1 MISSVTK
8 KVGKKTLKLKL
19 STRAL
24 VRLEAENGG
33 KPFADLMDDLL
44 KGNGGVTLVASVL
57 AAGLDD
63 GKGIDLDGAYDMMD
77 AAGGFR
83 ELMPMISEAIGCAF
97 PSMKAALDD
106 EGADVE
112 GAGEAEAGKAKAT
125 AEA

>member
-44 KGNGGVTLVASVL
+44 Q
-57 AAGLDD
+57 
-63 GKGIDLDGAYDMMD
+63 
-77 AAGGFR
+77 
-83 ELMPMISEAIGCAF
+83 
-97 PSMKAALDD
+97 DD